1 MFTSTKRFSQLLIML
16 LTLSILSACSTM
28 TSPEDTPP
36 EAFTEL
42 DYDSAFY
49 LKKDQE
55 HGTEDNSAWQMA
67 AVQALIQERKFV
79 LADSI
84 IEHLQ
89 SKELSESEQ
98 ASLSLLIADGL
109 GAQGRQ
115 EQARQT
121 INSIDAQHLSSI
133 GLIHY
138 LKLKAV
144 LEVQMQDPQ
153 AASDTLLLLSPL
165 LAEDEQQAH
174 NDLLLTQLSLLPAE
188 ILNQYQPLV
197 NAEEIEAPEMPIEIP
212 AVEKPAVEKNE
223 FKEGWYA
230 LAGIYQSF
238 QLRPNQLIR
247 SIDEWKNRYP
257 THPVLEY
264 MPSQLTDIPE
274 ASPYQPQN
282 IAVLIPLSGRFQ
294 QQGKAIQ
301 YGLLDAYYRQQ
312 QTTQDSAEQLIISQA
327 AKLTFY
333 DTNGRS
339 MEEIVLK
346 LKTDNID
353 FVIGPLLKSD
363 IKEFLPLAQ
372 SLPVLALNSFAK
384 QTAAKPADKSADPVD
399 ENQPAVNKVAAWHYA
414 FPISPED
421 EAKQAAWLINQQ
433 SHKTPLVIAPD
444 SAYGKRIASAFKQKW
459 AELNPEK
466 DNTTEAYY
474 FTDKA
479 QLPKFI
485 DQALQT
491 GKSKSRIS
499 QMQAITKLPLKT
511 EVRSRRDIDAIYIIS
526 KRDELT
532 LLKPFIEVSISPF
545 ASKIP
550 LYASSRSHKLDLRG
564 KQDRE
569 LSGVSFSDMPFLIN
583 DNNEIMKEVQ
593 QSWQK
598 QSFATLRLFSL
609 GFDSY
614 QLIERLMQLQ
624 VTEGAFYPGL
634 TGDLSLDKTNT
645 VQAKLSWAVYKN
657 GKLSEIA
664 PLTPAE

>member
-36 EAFTEL
+36 EPFTEL
-42 DYDSAFY
+42 TYDSAFY

-55 HGTEDNSAWQMA
+55 HADEDNSAWQLA
-67 AVQALIQERKFV
+67 AVQALIQESKFV

-89 SKELSESEQ
+89 SKKLSENEQ
-98 ASLSLLIADGL
+98 ASLSLLIADSL
-109 GAQGRQ
+109 AAQDKQ
-115 EQARQT
+115 EQALQT
-121 INSIDAQHLSSI
+121 VNSIDAQHLSNI

-138 LKLKAV
+138 LKLKAD
-144 LEVQMQDPQ
+144 LEVQRQDHQ

-165 LAEDEQQAH
+165 LNADEKQAH
-174 NDLLLTQLSLLPAE
+174 NDLLLTQLSLLPAD
-188 ILNQYQPLV
+188 ILNQYQPLLSTEETEAIDTP
-197 NAEEIEAPEMPIEIP
+197 AETP

-247 SIDEWKNRYP
+247 SIENWKNLYP
-257 THPVLEY
+257 AHPLLEH

-294 QQGKAIQ
+294 KQGKAIQ

-312 QTTQDSAEQLIISQA
+312 QAAENSSEQPLNSQA

-333 DTNGRS
+333 DTNNQN
-339 MEEIVLK
+339 MQEIALK

-353 FVIGPLLKSD
+353 FVIGPLLKND
-363 IKEFLPLAQ
+363 IKEFLPFAQ
-372 SLPVLALNSFAK
+372 ELPVLALNSFVK
-384 QTAAKPADKSADPVD
+384 QAAAKSADKSS
-399 ENQPAVNKVAAWHYA
+399 EQTEKEMPAESKAAAWHYA

-421 EAKQAAWLINQQ
+421 EAKQAAWLLNLQH
-433 SHKTPLVIAPD
+433 HKNPLVIAPD
-444 SAYGKRIASAFKQKW
+444 SAYGKRIASAFTNKW
-459 AELNPEK
+459 AELNPEE
-466 DNTTEAYY
+466 NSPVESYY

-491 GKSKSRIS
+491 GRSKSRIS
-499 QMQAITKLPLKT
+499 QMKAITRLPLKT

-545 ASKIP
+545 AAKVP
-550 LYASSRSHKLDLRG
+550 LYASSRSHKFDPRG

-569 LSGVSFSDMPFLIN
+569 LSSVSFSDMPFLIK
-583 DNNEIMKEVQ
+583 DQNEIMKEVQ
-593 QSWQK
+593 QAWQK
-598 QSFATLRLFSL
+598 QSFATLRLFAL

-614 QLIERLMQLQ
+614 QLIEQLMQLQ

-634 TGDLSLDKTNT
+634 TGNLSLDKSNT

-664 PLTPAE
+664 PLTAAE